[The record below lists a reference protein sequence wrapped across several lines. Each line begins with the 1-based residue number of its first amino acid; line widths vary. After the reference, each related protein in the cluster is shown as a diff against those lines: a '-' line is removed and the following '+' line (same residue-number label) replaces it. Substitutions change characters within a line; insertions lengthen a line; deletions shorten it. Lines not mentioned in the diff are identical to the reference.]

1 MSKQKLTKNFQ
12 KNETWLEVDG
22 KKILI
27 EDPALFNRVNSL
39 AEYNAA
45 LGNSNPRL
53 FGNLLAYNQRLSKQ
67 EQAEDAEALRKQA
80 KKDYEDV
87 QSARFQDW
95 QQANQNTPKQE
106 PKPKREMSAEEKH
119 WDNSYPFWIDG

>member
-1 MSKQKLTKNFQ
+1 MNKQKLTRDFQ
-12 KNETWLEVDG
+12 TGRTFLVVDG
-22 KKILI
+22 KEI
-27 EDPALFNRVNSL
+27 EITDPKLFKQVNSL

-53 FGNLLAYNQRLSKQ
+53 FGNLLAYSQRLSKQ